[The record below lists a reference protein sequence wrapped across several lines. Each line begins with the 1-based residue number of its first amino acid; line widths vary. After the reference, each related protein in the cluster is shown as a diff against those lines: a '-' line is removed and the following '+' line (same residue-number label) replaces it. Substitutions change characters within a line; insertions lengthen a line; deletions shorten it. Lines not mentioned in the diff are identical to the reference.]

1 MCLLATDQLFFCL
14 MCSEIAIKQLI
25 FELFGMDPVT
35 AVRVRGLSPSHFLF
49 AHLVRQAE
57 GHRILESRSRQAPCS
72 EKHVLLCKCSKTQG
86 FPRNINTL
94 LHKSI
99 DVCSKGRLPTVS
111 RPSPDSFVDC
121 SEEQNL
127 PCNICKKCLICLGT
141 IDMLLKKC
149 CCRCSKERLPAVSR
163 QSPDS
168 KLVVY

>member
-86 FPRNINTL
+86 FPRNINIL

-111 RPSPDSFVDC
+111 RASPDC
-121 SEEQNL
+121 L
-127 PCNICKKCLICLGT
+127 PIASRWSVFIVCQRSWCQIVSLATCCNN
-141 IDMLLKKC
+141 
-149 CCRCSKERLPAVSR
+149 VN
-163 QSPDS
+163 
-168 KLVVY
+168 